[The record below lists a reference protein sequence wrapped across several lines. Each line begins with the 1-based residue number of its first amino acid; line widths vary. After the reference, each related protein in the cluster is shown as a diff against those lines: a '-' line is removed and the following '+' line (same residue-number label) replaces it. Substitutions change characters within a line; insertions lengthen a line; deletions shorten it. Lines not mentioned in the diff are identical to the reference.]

1 MPARERGANLD
12 TSRRIGASPRQRVA
26 MKAPSTNLRSTAL
39 SSEPFKPAQQ
49 QAQRTVVKA
58 QRALPKE
65 PTPDIPKLSNPT
77 PAQSHAALALAQEHQ
92 RASGKPAPTYWQ
104 ELRNDPRQRAYLDA
118 VAHYARAAQGHEAA
132 QLGRKASP
140 EHAQLAR
147 DEAVALGRQI
157 FAGGIRQ
164 QAEKAP
170 FRLSDHVAQ
179 AAGLPP
185 AVGAYIKAR
194 TAEDIPALAKVG
206 SAIATLAT
214 HPLSGES
221 NLRGKGILGNALL
234 DIADVGRFPLIAGT
248 EVGKAAVRLGGTG
261 STQGFQDIGANVVRG
276 LKEGAVGRL
285 VQGDPSGALR
295 ALHEHPI
302 MTPLE
307 VAGVESALGRTAG
320 ALTRAAGGAASESAL
335 GRLGSTV
342 RSPIALSED
351 AGAAKRGMVKERTLS
366 KDLNRSAL
374 QLAIDRRTRKPVID
388 PQTGKPVL
396 YSQEGQQ
403 VPVLR
408 ARSEREERRLQQ
420 HRANEEQGLERDAE
434 VYARAQAGK
443 AEQNASRRS
452 IGPLQTPLPHAG
464 SRLATDIAAGL
475 AEGAFVTA
483 KSLPKDL
490 RERATSIE
498 EQIKRSKDAEA
509 SGEGLNPYRSRKER
523 EVAEHAA
530 AGYRK
535 AASDPKLLAK
545 AQQIEEVGL
554 HYAQRLNELDP
565 KQAALHI
572 YDPQELERARLST
585 YAVAQMGA
593 KRFTPQNFRRIADE
607 ASVDEQRH
615 AATVVAGNAH
625 IKAAEQM
632 VDAARLREKLAALAN
647 LERRPGAEGEGSN
660 ATRAADKLT
669 EKIHAKGIR
678 DFRSIPSLKQA
689 ETNLVETRQVL
700 GQATAARERAK
711 ARRLAV
717 SSRGSLAVHDQ
728 GALRNADGSVLSN
741 EAIRAHARAHGR
753 DPSTIAYLPH
763 KPGGVGKGAYHKQP
777 RVGNFPVSSGM
788 TRTFSLFNRG
798 AHKVGREVV
807 HEELVNKAT
816 TVSRAQHALQTI
828 RSNVLLHPQ
837 YEEWAAKK
845 ARGEPLTRQQ
855 AKIVDSKG
863 AMVPKDARELAQ
875 RLTEEGKPHR
885 PVKLLPAKLSKDDRN
900 ELLSGANPA
909 RMESVHETLLQRH
922 LVKEDDNSATA
933 NAGVIPGHLFDR
945 HEALVASK
953 GQLVKAAQLV
963 GGPFRIAVLAQPK
976 WLTGD
981 FVEPQLI
988 RLPIKGA
995 GLVNIPGMAIDIRA
1009 QKALIRRLESQG
1021 PAERE
1026 AAQAMRAV
1034 FHGSVGITGRR
1045 GASVRRTYEDLT
1057 PGFWR
1062 DVFKAGHAV
1071 RELPVIKT
1079 MADLGKLIPESF
1091 FGVNS
1096 KIGELAQR
1104 QAFGKNVRMSIQ
1116 EHTGSWMKSITL
1128 ANGALD
1134 DVAKGL
1140 LETPRQIRYAE
1151 QSIDMLGRYS
1161 GYGPGAK
1168 AAITTL
1174 APFIPWVL
1182 NSLRFVYWTLPAHHS
1197 TLFVALQ
1204 KEAEGVLKSYEAEH
1218 ADTPPGE
1225 LRYALHTKDGGLIPI
1240 SKYLPYSI
1248 SVGLSEAIREPHG
1261 KQAADAGLQ
1270 TFTNSIGPQVSGVL
1284 SALSGKDFTG
1294 EDLRLRQSPTNPL
1307 GQAGILDR
1315 LIIALNQGAGATIP
1329 NYSMAQRLLEGGGTA
1344 YGDSTLPG
1352 EALRAIEGREPNVKP
1367 GSKHQSALNRTL
1379 NPLRPTYLRGRS
1391 GGGSSSEPTTTP
1403 SPRQRLAARR
1413 RTRSSGGI
1421 SARQRLAQRRRTAR

>member
-49 QAQRTVVKA
+49 QTQKRVVQA

-92 RASGKPAPTYWQ
+92 RASGKSAPTYWQ

-140 EHAQLAR
+140 EHVQLAR

-164 QAEKAP
+164 QAKKAP

-206 SAIATLAT
+206 SAIAMLAT

-261 STQGFQDIGANVVRG
+261 STQGFQDIGTNVVRG

-351 AGAAKRGMVKERTLS
+351 AGAAKRGTVKERTLS

-374 QLAIDRRTRKPVID
+374 QRAIDRRTRKPVID

-403 VPVLR
+403 VPVLH

-434 VYARAQAGK
+434 VYARALAGK
-443 AEQNASRRS
+443 AEQKASRRS
-452 IGPLQTPLPHAG
+452 AGPLQTPLPHAG
-464 SRLATDIAAGL
+464 SRLATDIATGL
-475 AEGAFVTA
+475 TEGAFVTA

-490 RERATSIE
+490 RERATNIE

-554 HYAQRLNELDP
+554 HYAKRLNELDP

-593 KRFTPQNFRRIADE
+593 THDGE
-607 ASVDEQRH
+607 A
-615 AATVVAGNAH
+615 
-625 IKAAEQM
+625 
-632 VDAARLREKLAALAN
+632 L
-647 LERRPGAEGEGSN
+647 
-660 ATRAADKLT
+660 RAADGRVLT
-669 EKIHAKGIR
+669 
-678 DFRSIPSLKQA
+678 
-689 ETNLVETRQVL
+689 
-700 GQATAARERAK
+700 
-711 ARRLAV
+711 
-717 SSRGSLAVHDQ
+717 
-728 GALRNADGSVLSN
+728 N
-741 EAIRAHARAHGR
+741 EEIRAHAQANGR

-798 AHKVGREVV
+798 AHKVGRELV

-845 ARGEPLTRQQ
+845 ARGESLTRQQ
-855 AKIVDSKG
+855 AKVVDSKG

-945 HEALVASK
+945 HEALVAPK

-995 GLVNIPGMAIDIRA
+995 GLVNIPGMAIDLRA
-1009 QKALIRRLESQG
+1009 QKALVRRLESQG
-1021 PAERE
+1021 PEGQE
-1026 AAQAMRAV
+1026 AAQAIRAV
-1034 FHGSVGITGRR
+1034 FHGSVGVTGRR

-1128 ANGALD
+1128 SNGALD

-1240 SKYLPYSI
+1240 SKYLPYSV

-1391 GGGSSSEPTTTP
+1391 GGGGSSEPTTTP

-1421 SARQRLAQRRRTAR
+1421 SARQRLAQRRRTTR